1 MQRQARGGSD
11 AEMLSMIAQTE
22 YFTCLVKD
30 NTRQGDDYV
39 NATNWSK
46 AFGKEWKR
54 YRESVR
60 LKKLT
65 KILMTDYKV
74 GISDLVEVRHGKVHE
89 TWASP
94 EIAIDFAR
102 SPSRVLLLLAQ
113 PSILIFR
120 FRLRLVVSRLLLR
133 GF

>member
-11 AEMLSMIAQTE
+11 AEMLTMIAQTE

-30 NTRQGDDYV
+30 NTRQSDDYV

-46 AFGKEWKR
+46 AFGKEWRAYRQSQRCKR
-54 YRESVR
+54 TTNALVRE
-60 LKKLT
+60 LDIT
-65 KILMTDYKV
+65 
-74 GISDLVEVRHGKVHE
+74 ISDLMQSSRGKGYETLVH
-89 TWASP
+89 P